1 MKNYYKI
8 SVLFFVIL
16 AVGMSAF
23 IYPVPFNRAIGF
35 INQRTGLKIATIPEI
50 SFKLGLDLQ
59 GGTQLIYQAD
69 LSEIPEGEREQ
80 RMRELRDL
88 IERRVDLFG
97 VAEPL
102 VQVKGE
108 RLIVELAGV
117 VDMAAAMR
125 MIGETPFLE
134 FKELKEGEEP
144 TLEEE
149 ELIKRKNEEARQR
162 AVEILKEIRAG
173 ANFKEMAI
181 SHSDDPGSAAKG
193 GDLGRFGKGVMV
205 PEFESAVFALQEGEI
220 SDIVETDFG
229 YHIIQKNSRE
239 NEAGEIAAS
248 HILIAKE
255 SPQGIVSQWRRTE
268 LGGEHLETAR
278 FSFDRVTRDIIIE
291 LRFTSEGAI
300 IFEQITERNIG
311 RPLAILLD
319 GQSIIDTTGDGEIT
333 EEDLYA
339 PTVQNKIS
347 GGEAVIT
354 GEITLENARKI
365 VSRLRSG
372 ALPVPIQLI
381 SYQKV
386 GPALGIESLEQS
398 LMAGIWGFL
407 LLALFLI
414 IVYRFSGLL
423 AIFSLFFYII
433 LVLAIFKAL
442 PVTLTLS
449 GIAGFILS
457 IGMAV
462 DANVL
467 TFSRIKEEVKSGKGF
482 KESIDSGFERSWP
495 PVRDGNLT
503 TLIVAF
509 ILFFMGTSFV
519 KGFALTLIIGLLV
532 SLFSAMIVTK
542 CLFKAFEGTRW
553 ETKKQLWL

>member
-8 SVLFFVIL
+8 SVFFFVIL
-16 AVGMSAF
+16 AIGMSTF
-23 IYPVPFNRAIGF
+23 VYPLPFNRAISF
-35 INQRTGLKIATIPEI
+35 VNQKTGLEIPAIPEVP
-50 SFKLGLDLQ
+50 FRLGLDLQ
-59 GGTQLIYQAD
+59 GGVQLIYQAD

-88 IERRVDLFG
+88 IEKRVDLFG
-97 VAEPL
+97 VAEPV

-117 VDMAAAMR
+117 VDMVAAIR

-134 FKELKEGEEP
+134 FKELRQEENISP
-144 TLEEE
+144 EEK
-149 ELIKRKNEEARQR
+149 ELIERENKKARQR

-181 SHSDDPGSAAKG
+181 KYSDDPGSAAQG
-193 GDLGRFGKGVMV
+193 GDLGRFGRGVMV
-205 PEFESAVFALQEGEI
+205 PEFESVAFALQEGEI

-229 YHIIQKNSRE
+229 YHIIQKSERE
-239 NEAGEIAAS
+239 DEAGNIAAS
-248 HILIAKE
+248 HILVAKQDFQA
-255 SPQGIVSQWRRTE
+255 PVSQWQRTE

-278 FSFDRVTRDIIIE
+278 FTFDEVTRDIIIE
-291 LRFTSEGAI
+291 LRFTEEGAAV
-300 IFEQITERNIG
+300 FEQVTERNIG

-333 EEDLYA
+333 EEDHYA
-339 PTVQNKIS
+339 PVVQNKIS
-347 GGEAVIT
+347 GGQAVIT

-365 VSRLRSG
+365 VGRLRSG
-372 ALPVPIQLI
+372 ALPVPIELI
-381 SYQKV
+381 SYQNV
-386 GPALGIESLEQS
+386 GPALGIDSLNQS
-398 LMAGIWGFL
+398 LRAGIWGFL
-407 LLALFLI
+407 LLSLFLI
-414 IVYRFSGLL
+414 IIYRFSGLL
-423 AIFSLFFYII
+423 AILSLFFYIT
-433 LVLAIFKAL
+433 LVLTIFKAL

-449 GIAGFILS
+449 GIAGLILS

-462 DANVL
+462 DANIL
-467 TFSRIKEEVKSGKGF
+467 TFARIREEAKLGKGF
-482 KESIDSGFERSWP
+482 KESVDNGFERSWP

-509 ILFFMGTSFV
+509 ILFFIGTSFV

-532 SLFSAMIVTK
+532 SLFSAMVVTK
-542 CLFKAFEGTRW
+542 HLFKVFEGTIW
-553 ETKKQLWL
+553 ETKKQLWR